1 MKKIKV
7 NYMAFFLVNLFI
19 VLFSVIFLL
28 ITIFYFEP
36 SDKLVYAIL
45 WYSILGGCFLVPII
59 LFFLDY
65 QIAELTEK
73 GITIK
78 SLFGLI
84 KSIDWKDVFDIRVE
98 TVITGT
104 AGIKTFSKEWIVI
117 YTDENQFDAYFKPN
131 RRRRNG
137 PWYIAATRKN
147 IKIVNECM
155 IKYLPNV
162 IPIEP

>member
-19 VLFSVIFLL
+19 VFFSVIFLL

-36 SDKLVYAIL
+36 SDKLVYEIL

-65 QIAELTEK
+65 QVAELTEK

-84 KSIDWKDVFDIRVE
+84 KSIEWRDIFDIRVE

-104 AGIKTFSKEWIVI
+104 AGIKTFTKEWIVI
-117 YTDENQFDAYFKPN
+117 YTDANQFDAYFKPN
-131 RRRRNG
+131 RRRRKG

-162 IPIEP
+162 IPIES